1 MYINCTKQHWHK
13 TELSQDST
21 GTNQNLV
28 NDKPVLIQTSTGTN
42 QNLVNDKPVLIQS
55 LSQFDLGKVQV
66 RTKVS

>member
-28 NDKPVLIQTSTGTN
+28 NDKPVLIQ
-42 QNLVNDKPVLIQS
+42 S